1 MKRPENMFLKNKIFF
16 LDLVNFWTLKI
27 LVIETENFLIKI
39 IFFSCS
45 LV

>member
-39 IFFSCS
+39 IFFSSS